1 MQIPPLVGAGDNLVI
16 NIDAVEYATGSWV
29 ALDESVT
36 IHFNITIDEAGAES

>member
-16 NIDAVEYATGSWV
+16 NIDAVEYATGSWS

-36 IHFNITIDEAGAES
+36 IHFNITIVEAGAVS